1 MIKETLQRGT
11 KGFAWFVAVSYLMG
25 LFVSR
30 NIGDG
35 SLHMVFPSLL
45 QLGGNEYNGA
55 IIQFFFAGIVGFIMG
70 AITTIWDAKRF
81 TLKIKALI
89 NYAVMIPT
97 VLLTAFLMNW
107 MPHTAQGFLIWL
119 LISNIT
125 YAICFTI
132 TYFICKATKK
142 AN

>member
-35 SLHMVFPSLL
+35 SLHMVFPSLR

-55 IIQFFFAGIVGFIMG
+55 IIQFFLAGFVGFIMG
-70 AITTIWDAKRF
+70 AITTIWEAKRF
-81 TLKIKALI
+81 NLKIKTLI
-89 NYAVMIPT
+89 NYVVMVPT
-97 VLLTAFLMNW
+97 VLFTAFLMNW
-107 MPHTAQGFLIWL
+107 MPHTTQGFLIWI
-119 LISNIT
+119 LISNVA

-132 TYFICKATKK
+132 TYIICKNIKK
-142 AN
+142 TN